1 MQIVNKNINE
11 LKAYENNPR
20 NNREAIQYVIKSI
33 KEFGFKVPIVIDTNN
48 VIVSGHTRY
57 EASKQLGLEE
67 VPCVVIDDLNEQQVN
82 AFRIADNKVAERA
95 EWDWDKLAD
104 ELGTITDIDM
114 EEFGFEDII
123 KGQDL
128 TDFDLSYIADYK
140 IYVKSEDPEEIEL
153 AKKIV
158 GEYDGNN

>member
-1 MQIVNKNINE
+1 
-11 LKAYENNPR
+11 
-20 NNREAIQYVIKSI
+20 
-33 KEFGFKVPIVIDTNN
+33 
-48 VIVSGHTRY
+48 
-57 EASKQLGLEE
+57 
-67 VPCVVIDDLNEQQVN
+67 
-82 AFRIADNKVAERA
+82 
-95 EWDWDKLAD
+95 
-104 ELGTITDIDM
+104 M

-140 IYVKSEDPEEIEL
+140 IYFKSEDPEEIEL

>member
-11 LKAYENNPR
+11 LKTYENNPR